1 MGLLGAAEVFARFSR
16 RGRPAGQGEFVG
28 EVLHLRGQVVLAD
41 RADQHLVRLRPEG
54 RVKARP
60 ERVVA
65 VAKADVVSA
74 LSAVVAEDDGLRHRP
89 RGPQPVVAVRQH
101 RARRDF
107 RCAALGDRRAAPG
120 GKTQQA
126 RDIGAESRRGRGR
139 DGRAGAVEGRNHNE
153 TGDSASR
160 VVDLLIS
167 DRGWRRGGFQSRLDH
182 GRDAAHRGLAGEVEP
197 GQLVGRA
204 IDCNREAAIGDRGPG
219 RDLVCR
225 RGERRAVDPRRNRE
239 RDLGVEIEV
248 RPEHL
253 RSGQR
258 LVAAAPGLEAQRD
271 RPARRDGR
279 HDSGHHRVFDRS
291 VGISC
296 FDIGLARKRFRRR
309 RPVAGDDDLRALSG
323 RNGASQE
330 GAPKLKRVIADRG
343 RGPVGHLERIGN
355 VSKLYPWRS
364 VCP

>member
-89 RGPQPVVAVRQH
+89 RGPQLVVAVRQH

-225 RGERRAVDPRRNRE
+225 RGERRAVDPAGTASAIWASKLKFVPSICAR
-239 RDLGVEIEV
+239 V
-248 RPEHL
+248 
-253 RSGQR
+253 SGSLPQP
-258 LVAAAPGLEAQRD
+258 PGLEAQRD

-330 GAPKLKRVIADRG
+330 GAPKLKRVITDRG

-355 VSKLYPWRS
+355 ASKLYPWRS